1 MALILI
7 KIYFNIYFQFEL
19 MLLYYRNKNINFVT
33 CMKLQSRLASSGTHN
48 LELQFRYTA
57 CLSSSYK

>member
-7 KIYFNIYFQFEL
+7 KIYLNFYFQFEL
-19 MLLYYRNKNINFVT
+19 MLLYYSNKNINFVT
-33 CMKLQSRLASSGTHN
+33 CMKLQSRLASSRTHN
-48 LELQFRYTA
+48 LELQFRYAA

>member
-7 KIYFNIYFQFEL
+7 KIYLNIYFQFEL
-19 MLLYYRNKNINFVT
+19 MLLYYSNKNSNFVT
-33 CMKLQSRLASSGTHN
+33 CMKLQSRLAGSRTHN